1 MKNILASSILSFL
14 SCTFAYGQ
22 LGGDGYYRARNLYTN
37 NYVSIVDNYG
47 EINIATTKADLEAIK
62 SFSFDI
68 VCSDPGSIVYVE
80 RKGSITSNGKT
91 CGSYNLS
98 GQGTSTYSIIKYYL
112 GIMPVGNT
120 YQIFATA
127 NGQTAKLGDDF
138 DKDED
143 LPVGQPTSQGKASN
157 WSWNIYPVNSETDC
171 YFGVKPTV
179 KANGNY
185 YATMYADFG
194 FTPAASAKGM
204 KVYYVDTIWE
214 GKAVI
219 REINGEV
226 PANTPVIFL
235 CPSESPSGNRLD
247 IAKNNAK
254 LESSNQLSGVYFRI
268 ATGDPNHKNFVGYD
282 PNTMRIL
289 GVCKDGT
296 PGFVKMEAGVWEPE
310 YWYQIA
316 IPDYNEGNPLPAN
329 SAYLKV
335 PAGSP
340 DELPLLDYADY
351 PLAGISGVEADSNV
365 SSDIRTLSGVT
376 VRKNATTNEGLSS
389 GIYIWNNK
397 KVVVK

>member
-1 MKNILASSILSFL
+1 MKNIILSSVL
-14 SCTFAYGQ
+14 SVLACSSVYAQ
-22 LGGDGYYRARNLYTN
+22 LGGNGYYRARNISTN
-37 NYVSIVDNYG
+37 KFASIIDNKG
-47 EINIATTKADLEAIK
+47 KIEIATTKADLEAIK
-62 SFSFDI
+62 TFDWDI
-68 VCSDPGSIVYVE
+68 VCSDPGSVVYVE
-80 RKGSITSNGKT
+80 RKGTTSLGGQS
-91 CGSYNLS
+91 CGIYNLS
-98 GQGTSTYSIIKYYL
+98 GQGTSTYSIIEHYL
-112 GIMPVGNT
+112 GIMPIGST
-120 YQIFATA
+120 YQLFATA
-127 NGQTAKLGDDF
+127 SGQTARLGDVL

-143 LPVGQPTSQGKASN
+143 YLVGQPTSQGKSAN
-157 WSWNIYPVNSETDC
+157 WSWNIYPVDSNTDY

-179 KANGNY
+179 NANGKH
-185 YATMYADFG
+185 YATMYSDFG
-194 FTPAASAKGM
+194 FTPAPSAEGM
-204 KVYYVDTIWE
+204 KVYYVETIWE

-219 REINGEV
+219 REINGAV

-235 CPSESPSGNRLD
+235 CPSDSPSGNRLD

-254 LESSNQLSGVYFRI
+254 LPSSNQLEGVFFCIDTGI
-268 ATGDPNHKNFVGYD
+268 AFHRNFVEYD

-296 PGFVKMEAGVWEPE
+296 PGFVKMEMGIWIPKYWSFQPE
-310 YWYQIA
+310 
-316 IPDYNEGNPLPAN
+316 EGHNPIPAN

-376 VRKNATTNEGLSS
+376 VRKNATTTAGLSS